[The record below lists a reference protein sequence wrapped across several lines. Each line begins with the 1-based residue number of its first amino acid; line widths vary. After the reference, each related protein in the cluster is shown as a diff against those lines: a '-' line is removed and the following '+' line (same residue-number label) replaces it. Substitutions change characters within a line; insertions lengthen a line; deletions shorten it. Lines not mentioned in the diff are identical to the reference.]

1 MNPIHDHGENDPLD
15 FTLSEGWQA
24 VARFGSEAIEANR
37 QARNADDANRGV
49 PNLFD
54 AQARSNMAKLAGVEK
69 AAS

>member
-1 MNPIHDHGENDPLD
+1 MNITDHGENDPLD
-15 FTLSEGWQA
+15 FTLTKGWQA
-24 VARFGSEAIEANR
+24 VARFGREAIEANR
-37 QARNADDANRGV
+37 QARNDEDAQRGV